1 MTVPR
6 WKYGEEL
13 ERVESNVDFGNLVGF
28 FVRLSVQR
36 DDGGTE
42 WVSLTPDE
50 ADNLAGQLRS
60 DGKSVQLFTYPG
72 DDHNIS
78 QSFSTAMARSV
89 AFFNRILKA

>member
-13 ERVESNVDFGNLVGF
+13 ERVESNVDYGNLVGF

-50 ADNLAGQLRS
+50 ADNLAGQLR
-60 DGKSVQLFTYPG
+60 KAAELTRTRNQEYPRP
-72 DDHNIS
+72 D
-78 QSFSTAMARSV
+78 R
-89 AFFNRILKA
+89 